1 MKLGI
6 DYGTT
11 TTLISYTTGE
21 RRRSK
26 PLLINIGGDR
36 KGYER
41 SSIPSTIAINRNE
54 DKGFAIGYEAEK
66 LARAEPSDVIILRSL
81 KRCLSCDIKEGDT
94 KTACWNPLNRPLCLG
109 SQKLKL
115 FNKTKTVRQLV
126 TSFINEVLT
135 LPEVDAIIKKQ
146 SLENVGI
153 SVPAIFGAEPRHTI
167 YDLMLKTFED
177 KTRIDVLNEP
187 TAAILACQEKFSQDG
202 DGVYAIC
209 DVGGG
214 TTDIAVFEKKD
225 PLCFLFKPSSLRVAG
240 DDVDNIL
247 MSHLRPESRQS
258 PFERDKVLMEIR
270 RAKELLTVSKEVTV
284 FGEKLSRENFQKI
297 IEPVLR
303 NIVEA
308 LREAIMKVFDAYK
321 PYRET
326 GQEFNLKKI
335 YLSGG
340 GSKIPLLKDLIY
352 QDQTINALEREVDFV
367 RNDELFP
374 IPEDFPIVVVALGTS
389 MPKSGIFDAIQYM
402 MPYTI
407 HVVIGDQRQEKVPIY
422 AELPVEFDIV
432 NPRGLKIHINAVN
445 PDDPEHPI
453 HRLTDELASTP
464 ETQEILLSEFLK
476 KSNSFRIKIDQ
487 YNIMRVT
494 TLGLPRQ
501 MNRPFPLPWQG
512 GIETALFEKYRRDW
526 RRRHRYA

>member
-36 KGYER
+36 RGYER
-41 SSIPSTIAINRNE
+41 SSIPSIIAINKNE
-54 DKGFAIGYEAEK
+54 DKGFAIGYEAEA
-66 LARAEPSDVIILRSL
+66 LARAGPSEVIILRSL
-81 KRCLSCDIKEGDT
+81 KRCLSCGIKEGDT
-94 KTACWNPLNRPLCLG
+94 KSACWNPVNRPLCLG
-109 SQKLKL
+109 NQKLKL
-115 FNKTKTVRQLV
+115 FNRTKTVRQLV
-126 TSFINEVLT
+126 TSFINAVLT
-135 LPEVDAIIKKQ
+135 LPEVGAIVKKQ
-146 SLENVGI
+146 GLKNVGI

-177 KTRIDVLNEP
+177 NTRIDVVNEP
-187 TAAILACQEKFSQDG
+187 IAVIIACQEKFAQDG

-225 PLCFLFKPSSLRVAG
+225 ASYFLFKPTGIRVAG

-247 MSHLRPESRQS
+247 MNHLSPGSQQS
-258 PFERDKVLMEIR
+258 SFERDNVLMEIH
-270 RAKELLTVSKEVTV
+270 RAKEFLTGSKEVTV
-284 FGEKLSRENFQKI
+284 FGEKLSRENFQNI

-308 LREAIMKVFDAYK
+308 LRKAIMNVFDAYK

-326 GQEFNLKKI
+326 GQEFKLKKI

-340 GSKIPLLKDLIY
+340 GSKIPLFKDLIY
-352 QDQTINALEREVDFV
+352 QDQTIKALEPDIGFIK
-367 RNDELFP
+367 NDELYP
-374 IPEDFPIVVVALGTS
+374 IPEDLPIVVVALGTS
-389 MPKSGIFDAIQYM
+389 MLKTGISDAIQFM
-402 MPYTI
+402 MPYAI
-407 HVVIGDQRQEKVPIY
+407 NIAIGDQRQVKVPIY
-422 AELPVEFDIV
+422 AELPAKFEIV

-445 PDDPEHPI
+445 PDDPENPV
-453 HRLTDELASTP
+453 HRLTDELFSTS
-464 ETQEILLSEFLK
+464 ETQETPLSEFLK
-476 KSNSFRIKIDQ
+476 QSNSFHIKIDK

-501 MNRPFPLPWQG
+501 MNRPFPLLWQG
-512 GIETALFEKYRRDW
+512 GIETALFEKYRREW
-526 RRRHRYA
+526 RRKHGYS